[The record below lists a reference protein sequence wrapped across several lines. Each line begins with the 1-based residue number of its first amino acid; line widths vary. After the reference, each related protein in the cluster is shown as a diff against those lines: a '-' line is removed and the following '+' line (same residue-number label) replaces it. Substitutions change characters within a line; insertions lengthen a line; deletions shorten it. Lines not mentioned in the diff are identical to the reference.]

1 MIKSRGIVA
10 VLAGGMLLSACSTV
24 QTPIKQ
30 DPLEGFN
37 RTVFT
42 INDKADQYAFRPV
55 AKAYNWVLPQPIRT
69 GISNVFSNVGDVTVA
84 ANKLLQ
90 GNVTAGVETIM
101 RIAINTVFGLGGIF
115 DIATQAKLPKQQADF
130 GLTLGTYGVPAG
142 PYLVLPFFGPS
153 TVRDAVGMVPDGFMS
168 PITYVRPNWIRY
180 TLFGVKAI
188 SIRASYLNAT
198 DLLQS
203 ASLDKYSFVRNA
215 YLQRRQYLLGKNQT
229 ASALPDYGDDT
240 EDGGPATTGA
250 AAATSAPTPAAP
262 PPAAPMG
269 ASAAPAP

>member
-30 DPLEGFN
+30 DPMEGFN

-42 INDKADQYAFRPV
+42 VNDKVDQYAFRPV
-55 AKAYNWVLPQPIRT
+55 AKAYNWALPQPIRT

-115 DIATQAKLPKQQADF
+115 DIATQARLPKQTADF

-168 PITYVRPNWIRY
+168 PITYVRPNWIRF
-180 TLFGVKAI
+180 TLVGVKAV
-188 SIRASYLNAT
+188 SVRASYLNAT

-203 ASLDKYSFVRNA
+203 AALDKYSFVRNA
-215 YLQRRQYLLGKNQT
+215 YLQRRQYLLGQNQT
-229 ASALPDYGDDT
+229 SSALPDYGDDT
-240 EDGGPATTGA
+240 EEGTPPAAGATGA
-250 AAATSAPTPAAP
+250 GAAPAAT

-269 ASAAPAP
+269 ASAVPAP

>member
-30 DPLEGFN
+30 DPFEGFN

-42 INDKADQYAFRPV
+42 VNDKADQYAFRPV
-55 AKAYNWVLPQPIRT
+55 AKAYNWALPQPVRT

-115 DIATQAKLPKQQADF
+115 DIATQARLPKQQADF

-168 PITYVRPNWIRY
+168 PITYIRPNWIRY

-188 SIRASYLNAT
+188 SVRAAYLNAT

-203 ASLDKYSFVRNA
+203 AALDKYSFVRNA
-215 YLQRRQYLLGKNQT
+215 YLQRRQYLLGKNQDS
-229 ASALPDYGDDT
+229 AALPDYGDDT
-240 EDGGPATTGA
+240 GDGSGGPASNAVT
-250 AAATSAPTPAAP
+250 APAR
-262 PPAAPMG
+262 
-269 ASAAPAP
+269 SAPAPAPAP

>member
-1 MIKSRGIVA
+1 MIKSRAIVA

-30 DPLEGFN
+30 DPFEGFN

-42 INDKADQYAFRPV
+42 VNDKADQYAFRPV
-55 AKAYNWVLPQPIRT
+55 AKAYNWALPQPVRT

-115 DIATQAKLPKQQADF
+115 DIATQARLPKQSSDF

-168 PITYVRPNWIRY
+168 PITYIRPNWIRY

-188 SIRASYLNAT
+188 SVRAAYLNAT

-203 ASLDKYSFVRNA
+203 AALDKYSFVRNA
-215 YLQRRQYLLGKNQT
+215 YLQRRQYMLGKNQE
-229 ASALPDYGDDT
+229 SGALPDYGDDSG
-240 EDGGPATTGA
+240 DGSGGPASNAVT
-250 AAATSAPTPAAP
+250 APARAKP
-262 PPAAPMG
+262 
-269 ASAAPAP
+269 APAPAP

>member
-37 RTVFT
+37 RTMFT
-42 INDKADQYAFRPV
+42 VNDKVDQYAFRPV

-90 GNVTAGVETIM
+90 GNVTGGVETIM

-115 DIATQAKLPKQQADF
+115 DIATQARLPKQQADF
-130 GLTLGTYGVPAG
+130 GLTLGHYGVPAG

-153 TVRDAVGMVPDGFMS
+153 TVRDAVGMVPDAYMS
-168 PITYVRPNWIRY
+168 PITYVRPNWIRF
-180 TLFGVKAI
+180 TLVGVKAV
-188 SIRASYLNAT
+188 SVRAAYLNAT

-203 ASLDKYSFVRNA
+203 AALDQYSFVRNA
-215 YLQRRQYLLGKNQT
+215 YLQRRQYMLGKNQD
-229 ASALPDYGDDT
+229 SGALPDYGDDGGT
-240 EDGGPATTGA
+240 EGGA
-250 AAATSAPTPAAP
+250 AAPGAASATVAPAAA
-262 PPAAPMG
+262 PAGASG
-269 ASAAPAP
+269 ASAAPAR